1 MPHRKCLIK
10 IHYQALLQARLKKI
24 CDCQKR
30 LENEISHYR
39 HVLKKY
45 KKGKGCHPLNICFHY
60 RFTAAMLSAGGVAVS
75 LSGIGAVAD
84 EPLAGVAGFFGL
96 VLNVFTVGGRRFDKK
111 ISKHEQT
118 VALAEAKHI
127 SISRLVS
134 KVLNDGLISEVEF
147 NLILRKAEQYQ
158 SLKNQIRNAPASR
171 SKAHDV
177 EALKEEIENE
187 YRKKLRSLL
196 NIKQH

>member
-1 MPHRKCLIK
+1 M
-10 IHYQALLQARLKKI
+10 
-24 CDCQKR
+24 
-30 LENEISHYR
+30 
-39 HVLKKY
+39 
-45 KKGKGCHPLNICFHY
+45 
-60 RFTAAMLSAGGVAVS
+60 VS

-171 SKAHDV
+171 SKAHDF
-177 EALKEEIENE
+177 EALKEEIKNE
-187 YRKKLRSLL
+187 YRKKAQITPEHKTALRVEFNRRPTAFSLS
-196 NIKQH
+196 ISRYKR

>member
-1 MPHRKCLIK
+1 
-10 IHYQALLQARLKKI
+10 
-24 CDCQKR
+24 
-30 LENEISHYR
+30 
-39 HVLKKY
+39 
-45 KKGKGCHPLNICFHY
+45 
-60 RFTAAMLSAGGVAVS
+60 MLSAGGVAVS

-118 VALAEAKHI
+118 VALAEAKHN
-127 SISRLVS
+127 SNSRLVS

-147 NLILRKAEQYQ
+147 KLILRKAERYQ

-196 NIKQH
+196 NIKRH

>member
-1 MPHRKCLIK
+1 
-10 IHYQALLQARLKKI
+10 
-24 CDCQKR
+24 
-30 LENEISHYR
+30 
-39 HVLKKY
+39 
-45 KKGKGCHPLNICFHY
+45 
-60 RFTAAMLSAGGVAVS
+60 MLSAGGVAVS

-84 EPLAGVAGFFGL
+84 EPLAGVAVFFGL
-96 VLNVFTVGGRRFDKK
+96 VSNVFTVGGRRFDKK

-134 KVLNDGLISEVEF
+134 KALNDGLISEVEF

-177 EALKEEIENE
+177 EALKEEIKNE

-196 NIKQH
+196 NIKRHRELNSIEDQPGFLCPYRGISVDVLPAENSRT